1 MSTAPIAVVLEEIE
15 RKKRRRRVIVSVI
28 TVSVAI
34 HAVAGIIAGIVI
46 VARYLTPPP
55 AEFKAVKTVQLAA
68 QEREHKMNMASFD
81 GAAPK
86 PSFNDKIQS
95 IRPTA
100 FALPDLP
107 KVPLDQMLPLDP
119 SAIVSDQVASLT
131 GTAGLGAGTGSG
143 VGGMGGTGTGISFL
157 GVSTTAKRILLMYDI
172 SVTVANA
179 AERAGIPMTRV
190 RDETARLIDGLGV
203 NTRFGMVEY
212 ARNYA
217 FFRDELLPATDPNRT
232 AARDWLNQYFATA
245 GTMPRGVPKMVSG
258 SPGFLVALEAA
269 FKMQPDSIFV
279 ISDFDMQSG
288 SGSTVQIT
296 PEAIEDALDRL
307 QKTLAQPAKIFF
319 LGVGIK
325 PETER
330 GIRRAIARHGGGGKY
345 SDLKK

>member
-28 TVSVAI
+28 TISVAI
-34 HAVAGIIAGIVI
+34 HVVAGIIAGIVI

-232 AARDWLNQYFATA
+232 AAREWLNQYFATA
-245 GTMPRGVPKMVSG
+245 GTMPRGVPKMVTG
-258 SPGFLVALEAA
+258 SPGFLVALEAS

-296 PEAIEDALDRL
+296 PEAIEAALDRL
-307 QKTLAQPAKIFF
+307 QKTLAQPAKVFF